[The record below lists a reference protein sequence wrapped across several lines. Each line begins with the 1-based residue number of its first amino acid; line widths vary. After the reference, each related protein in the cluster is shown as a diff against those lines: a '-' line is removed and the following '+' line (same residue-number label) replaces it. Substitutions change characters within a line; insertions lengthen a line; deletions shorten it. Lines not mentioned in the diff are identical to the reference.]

1 MFHTTSPLRQE
12 THLSLVFEHIEQD
25 LSVYLENCPQP
36 GLPEWKIKVCSVKVH
51 NDLNHMQ
58 IKTFHSLVKTIDK
71 GMFMLQGTLLDV
83 NWAINTLTVRIDIL
97 SSA

>member
-36 GLPEWKIKVCSVKVH
+36 GLPEWKIKVCTVKMH
-51 NDLNHMQ
+51 NHMQ
-58 IKTFHSLVKTIDK
+58 IKTFHSLMKA
-71 GMFMLQGTLLDV
+71 
-83 NWAINTLTVRIDIL
+83 AINKRISCSREHHL
-97 SSA
+97 NCELGN